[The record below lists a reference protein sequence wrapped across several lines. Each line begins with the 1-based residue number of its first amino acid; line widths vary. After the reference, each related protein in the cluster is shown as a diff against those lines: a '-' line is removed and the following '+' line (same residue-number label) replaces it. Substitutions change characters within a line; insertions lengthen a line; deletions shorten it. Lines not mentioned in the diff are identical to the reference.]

1 MAPSSAFDR
10 GAMPGRPGE
19 GAGSLCLPRAPRDAL
34 GWGVRGWLGRVL
46 WVLAETHEVLPPL
59 SISCFRL

>member
-19 GAGSLCLPRAPRDAL
+19 AAESLSLPRAPRDVL
-34 GWGVRGWLGRVL
+34 GWGLWGWLGRVP
-46 WVLAETHEVLPPL
+46 WALADTHEVLPRL
-59 SISCFRL
+59 STFSFRL